1 MTASNAPRRRAE
13 GNRMKQIRLIKTI
26 PAIALFV
33 VAGAAQADVEKFMSN
48 CDGKLCPYFQL
59 ALTPPDGWVV
69 EQEATNKNRIQ
80 ILVPKG
86 RNFGNAPALIYV
98 QVFFHRDKKQS
109 LANFAEVSN
118 DRWRANV
125 KGAKISALPEVKR
138 ANGKPGFLRFAF
150 ENPTK
155 AQQSYEMG
163 AFGTD
168 GDKDGNEFI
177 LDVVMTGLNKAA
189 VDAVEKDYV
198 AFLKAH

>member
-1 MTASNAPRRRAE
+1 MTASSAPRHRAE
-13 GNRMKQIRLIKTI
+13 GNRMKQIRLIKTTL
-26 PAIALFV
+26 AIALFV
-33 VAGAAQADVEKFMSN
+33 VAGAARADVEKFMSN

-69 EQEATNKNRIQ
+69 EQEATNKNRVQ

-86 RNFGNAPALIYV
+86 KNFGNAPALIYV
-98 QVFFHRDKKQS
+98 QVFFHRDKQQS
-109 LANFAEVSN
+109 LVNFAEVSN

-138 ANGKPGFLRFAF
+138 ANGKPGFLRF
-150 ENPTK
+150 
-155 AQQSYEMG
+155 G

-189 VDAVEKDYV
+189 VDAAEKDYV